1 MVDNK
6 WSEITNKINA
16 LGEGAQRLTCEKVKK
31 KWFDLKSISKK
42 AVAIYLT
49 ESGKSGA
56 PGVNPAK
63 KTWYGVAGTES

>member
-31 KWFDLKSISKK
+31 KWFDLKSISEK
-42 AVAIYLT
+42 AVAIYTT
-49 ESGKSGA
+49 ESGKSCA